1 MIIIWASVHD
11 LFPSCHQ
18 GTLSIQILLDPGLNI
33 PELNDCLLVGPKFN
47 QKIIDIS
54 MRFRSYQIALTAD
67 IEKAFLMISVE
78 EEDRDVLRFLWV
90 SDINADEVE
99 IRPLR
104 FTRVVFGVCSSPFL
118 LNSTIRFHLERYQH
132 MHPDLVQK
140 LVGSFYVDDVVTGA
154 ATEEEAFQLYTDSK
168 KILQD
173 GAFNLRKFRTNSHS
187 LQLRIDTAENQS
199 EDPPDTPCS
208 PCLDETC

>member
-1 MIIIWASVHD
+1 
-11 LFPSCHQ
+11 
-18 GTLSIQILLDPGLNI
+18 
-33 PELNDCLLVGPKFN
+33 
-47 QKIIDIS
+47 
-54 MRFRSYQIALTAD
+54 
-67 IEKAFLMISVE
+67 MISVE

-104 FTRVVFGVCSSPFL
+104 FTRVVFGVCSSLFL
-118 LNSTIRFHLERYQH
+118 LNSTIRLHLERYQYIR
-132 MHPDLVQK
+132 PDLVQK
-140 LVGSFYVDDVVTGA
+140 LINSFYVDDVTGA
-154 ATEEEAFQLYTDSK
+154 ATEKEAFQLYTDSK

-199 EDPPDTPCS
+199 EDPPDTCS
-208 PCLDETC
+208 PCLATLTQCWASRTARKRSQ